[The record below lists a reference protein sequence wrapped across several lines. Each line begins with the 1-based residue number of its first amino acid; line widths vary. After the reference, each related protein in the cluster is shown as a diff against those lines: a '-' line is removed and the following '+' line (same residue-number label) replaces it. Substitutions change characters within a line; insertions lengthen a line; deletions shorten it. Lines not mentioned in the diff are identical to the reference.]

1 MANLG
6 RIVGFSFRSPY
17 EARVFMFSFPRQV
30 LFLLQF
36 TRELGKMLGL
46 GVPLFMRLVMFEGEF
61 VPAWGLG

>member
-1 MANLG
+1 
-6 RIVGFSFRSPY
+6 
-17 EARVFMFSFPRQV
+17 MFSFPRQV